1 MMGKTDIHISVK
13 QNDEYLLYVESVAN
27 RNNPRVYQDE
37 NNVVVE
43 IMVRDY
49 DYEIKIK
56 DGVVIITAKERER

>member
-1 MMGKTDIHISVK
+1 MGKTDIHISVK

-49 DYEIKIK
+49 DYEIKNK

>member
-1 MMGKTDIHISVK
+1 MGKTDIHISVK

-56 DGVVIITAKERER
+56 DGVVIITAKERE

>member
-1 MMGKTDIHISVK
+1 MGKTDIHISVK

>member
-49 DYEIKIK
+49 DYEIKNK

>member
-56 DGVVIITAKERER
+56 DGVVIITAKERE

>member
-1 MMGKTDIHISVK
+1 MGKTDIHISVK

-56 DGVVIITAKERER
+56 DGVAIITAKEREE